1 MIQGQKSTTYINKNE
16 PIIGIHIPN
25 KTKKILNMKMIPT
38 SFLKNQASVINI
50 LKFFEDLN
58 KATVT
63 TIKGT
68 NYFTFSEY

>member
-1 MIQGQKSTTYINKNE
+1 
-16 PIIGIHIPN
+16 
-25 KTKKILNMKMIPT
+25 MKMIPT

-68 NYFTFSEY
+68 NYFTFNEY